1 MTTTTV
7 NFNTEDFTVTNEE
20 IRKMIMQQPL
30 AFIPEPVFTDL
41 INYQLQHKI
50 KKVIYNN
57 PATIIIWGDD
67 SKTVAKCNDKDFYSP
82 ESGFAICVAKHYRE
96 NYYHDLNKSIKVT
109 QEQWDEY
116 RKAYENELNYW
127 GGGNSEAPTKTIS
140 LSRVNHLDIE
150 DKLAIVNGERVKSIK
165 SLIKNKEKKEA
176 KKA

>member
-1 MTTTTV
+1 MELYY
-7 NFNTEDFTVTNEE
+7 NWRINDCGMMEME
-20 IRKMIMQQPL
+20 IKKNGKRSWVPL
-30 AFIPEPVFTDL
+30 KTIDR
-41 INYQLQHKI
+41 NDI
-50 KKVIYNN
+50 KKVIYND

-67 SKTVAKCNDKDFYSP
+67 SKTIAKCNDKDSYSP
-82 ESGFAICVAKHYRE
+82 EAGFAICVAKHYRE

-116 RKAYENELNYW
+116 RKAYKAELNYW
-127 GGGNSEAPTKTIS
+127 GGGNSEAPAKTIS